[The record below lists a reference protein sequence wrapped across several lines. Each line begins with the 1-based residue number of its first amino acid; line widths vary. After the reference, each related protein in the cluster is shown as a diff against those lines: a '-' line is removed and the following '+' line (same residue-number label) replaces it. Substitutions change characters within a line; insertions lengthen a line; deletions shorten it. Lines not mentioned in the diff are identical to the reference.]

1 MNPIKVLRARSLMAP
16 LSTLSREGDRLQL
29 DWTGHHWL
37 QIDAAHRPAHI
48 DIEGRP
54 GQLLAYHPQ
63 LDIVQAGLDGRSV
76 AMVSPDLLL
85 EHIIHIRHATGRP
98 VLLCEGERF
107 VGVVGDEE
115 IYRDM
120 LQSARG

>member
-1 MNPIKVLRARSLMAP
+1 MTPLTKLKHEGLRV
-16 LSTLSREGDRLQL
+16 QL

-37 QIDAAHRPAHI
+37 QLDATGQPERA

-63 LDIVQAGLDGRSV
+63 MDIVQAGLDGRSI
-76 AMVSPDLLL
+76 AMAGPDMLL

-98 VLLCEGERF
+98 VLLCEAGRF

-115 IYRDM
+115 IYRGM
-120 LQSARG
+120 LQSTRG